1 MRNMTGK
8 CNNAVRT
15 MMFITVTVLVI
26 GQVSV
31 STLAFVYLLA
41 EMILNSQISYEIR
54 NCASLVYL

>member
-1 MRNMTGK
+1 
-8 CNNAVRT
+8 

-54 NCASLVYL
+54 TVLLLFICKSYL